1 MEKSLEERIVD
12 AIIEDLNDLADSGL
26 LVRYVPR
33 QEWDLV
39 DEDVRSEIKERWMN
53 IVVEEIDVSRK
64 RENEG

>member
-12 AIIEDLNDLADSGL
+12 AILEDLTDRRGF
-26 LVRYVPR
+26 R

-53 IVVEEIDVSRK
+53 IVVEESQNFL
-64 RENEG
+64 RELSEG

>member
-1 MEKSLEERIVD
+1 VD
-12 AIIEDLNDLADSGL
+12 AILEDLNDLADSGL

-53 IVVEEIDVSRK
+53 IVVEESQNFL
-64 RENEG
+64 RELSEG